1 MGWDAETVQRLR
13 LHLGSTQQQMA
24 QTMGTR
30 QQTISEWERGLYRP
44 RGVSV
49 TLLNIIAERAE
60 FVYRADSKEDD
71 SARPS

>member
-1 MGWDAETVQRLR
+1 M
-13 LHLGSTQQQMA
+13 GSTQQQMA

-60 FVYRADSKEDD
+60 FAYQADSKEN
-71 SARPS
+71 AKEEQ